1 MTILLV
7 RHGETAG
14 NAARVI
20 QRPEIPL
27 NPRGIRQAARLADR
41 LCSLGFAHVV
51 CSDLLRARMTAE
63 PLRAC
68 GDVSARGDMSARG
81 HASAQGHA
89 SARGHMSARGRAI
102 EETPLLEERSFGDLR
117 GTPYAELTVD
127 PFAPDYVPPNG
138 ESVEAF
144 HRRVAQAFALIVER
158 RRGLPGALVVVTH
171 GLVIR
176 ALLANHARTTGLPD
190 HLANASLTILDPDP
204 PFTARLVNCT
214 QHLEGELEEP
224 RAIAAEDPVR

>member
-27 NPRGIRQAARLADR
+27 NPRGIRQAARLAER
-41 LCSLGFAHVV
+41 LCELGFAHVV
-51 CSDLLRARMTAE
+51 CSDLVRARMTAE
-63 PLRAC
+63 PLRAS
-68 GDVSARGDMSARG
+68 GKV
-81 HASAQGHA
+81 
-89 SARGHMSARGRAI
+89 I
-102 EETPLLEERSFGDLR
+102 EDTSLLEERSFGDLR

-127 PFAPDYVPPNG
+127 PFAPDYVPPSG
-138 ESVEAF
+138 ESVDAF
-144 HRRVAQAFALIVER
+144 HRRVAQAFARIVER
-158 RRGLPGALVVVTH
+158 RRGLSGALVVVTH

-176 ALLANHARTTGLPD
+176 ALLANYARTGAVPD

-204 PFTARLVNCT
+204 PYTARLVNCT
-214 QHLEGELEEP
+214 QHLEGLDDAP
-224 RAIAAEDPVR
+224 GAVAAEDPVP